1 MSMPRFPLQRCAP
14 SGAQNTAPKGGFHPI
29 GPQGSGA
36 GKARAAWLA
45 GLFAL
50 AFALLGGCDRTSPQ
64 ERLKATIAQ
73 MQASGE
79 AHEVSKVMDHVAEDF
94 VGPGGM
100 DRKQLHGFLTVA
112 SLRNTQLGVTIGPV
126 DVELVGERATAKFT
140 LGATGGSGGLL
151 PDRAQVYEMTTGWKL
166 VDGEWMLISADWKD
180 QL

>member
-1 MSMPRFPLQRCAP
+1 MGALHAAP
-14 SGAQNTAPKGGFHPI
+14 NGGFRPI

-45 GLFAL
+45 GVLAL
-50 AFALLGGCDRTSPQ
+50 AIAVLGGCDKTSPE

-73 MQASGE
+73 MEASGE

-112 SLRNTQLGVTIGPV
+112 SRRNTQLGVTIGPV
-126 DVELVGERATAKFT
+126 AVALGGHRATAKFT

-166 VDGEWMLISADWKD
+166 VDGEWMLISADWKG